1 MLLGILFGPLVPAVL
16 DHPGVHGRGGGDQEG
31 QDRHRH
37 GMVGNGQA
45 TDDEHHH
52 HAGERQGEAEI
63 EGADHGAMTL
73 GTKKGG
79 LLRSHERE
87 GQTSE

>member
-1 MLLGILFGPLVPAVL
+1 VNNDL
-16 DHPGVHGRGGGDQEG
+16 GDQVCR
-31 QDRHRH
+31 DL
-37 GMVGNGQA
+37 
-45 TDDEHHH
+45 DSCCLK
-52 HAGERQGEAEI
+52 GEAEI

-73 GTKKGG
+73 GTKKRG